1 MKPRGDGGAAD
12 GTNAGAAGEL
22 RRHCFCAPEPASSS
36 FEGTAPARARHG
48 APQPRT
54 LAGHSRTHSGNP
66 VTADVLPQLTAKATA
81 AAHPGGAPCAC
92 GATVTLADRPDAT
105 VVRHADTVVKAHAP
119 RTDPAEL
126 ALRLTVAAR
135 HPDILLPPLTPAPVA
150 LHDRLVTFWPYGT
163 PVNPDDPDAAPWEAA
178 ATLLARLHRIPAT
191 DFAPVERTSATGG
204 SATGTS
210 GTRCDLPTEPPA
222 VPAPRSPVAAT
233 LAGSATATSTATAL
247 PLPPMRGPAK
257 AARAIGRLRA
267 ALVAAPAP
275 HPAVPPILRA
285 WAALPAWARA
295 EAAMPGTPALCHGDL
310 HLGQL
315 VRHPSPDGPWRLIDV
330 DDLGVGVPAWDLA
343 RPAAWYACGLLP
355 PDEWTR
361 FLTAYRAAG
370 GPAVPTDGDPWPALD
385 VPARALTA
393 QTAALFV
400 TKALAAGRP
409 LDEVEQ
415 SLVDAC
421 DRMGSVPPELSHGF
435 TK

>member
-1 MKPRGDGGAAD
+1 M
-12 GTNAGAAGEL
+12 
-22 RRHCFCAPEPASSS
+22 
-36 FEGTAPARARHG
+36 
-48 APQPRT
+48 
-54 LAGHSRTHSGNP
+54 
-66 VTADVLPQLTAKATA
+66 TADVLPQLTAKATA
-81 AAHPGGAPCAC
+81 AAHPGEASCAC
-92 GATVTLADRPDAT
+92 GATVTLADRPNAT
-105 VVRHADTVVKAHAP
+105 VVRHADTVAKAHAP

-126 ALRLTVAAR
+126 ALRLTAAVR
-135 HPDILLPPLTPAPVA
+135 HPEILLAPLTPAPAA
-150 LHDRLVTFWPYGT
+150 LNDRFVTFWPYGT
-163 PVNPDDPDAAPWEAA
+163 PVDPDDPDAAPWEAA

-191 DFAPVERTSATGG
+191 DRAPADRASATE
-204 SATGTS
+204 TS
-210 GTRCDLPTEPPA
+210 GPRCDLPTEPPA
-222 VPAPRSPVAAT
+222 VPAPRRPLAAP
-233 LAGSATATSTATAL
+233 LPATSTATSAL

-267 ALVAAPAP
+267 ALAAAPAP
-275 HPAVPPILRA
+275 HPAAPPILRA

-295 EAAMPGTPALCHGDL
+295 EAPMPGAPALCHGDL

-315 VRHPSPDGPWRLIDV
+315 VRHPSPGGPWRLIDV

-370 GPAVPTDGDPWPALD
+370 GPAVPADGDPWPALD

-421 DRMGSVPPELSHGF
+421 DRMGSVPPELLHGF
-435 TK
+435 PK